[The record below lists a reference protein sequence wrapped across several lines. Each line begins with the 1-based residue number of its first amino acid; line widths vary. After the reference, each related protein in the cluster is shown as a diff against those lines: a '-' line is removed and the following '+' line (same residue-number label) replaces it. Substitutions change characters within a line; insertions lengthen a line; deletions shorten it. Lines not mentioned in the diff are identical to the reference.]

1 MKGITDRLRRIAV
14 NDNSSQVHFVKTL
27 RLLGAASV
35 FGIVVAACSSSN
47 ALTGVTPGAANQNA
61 RAFGPNGVLSPI
73 STRRGWMSPESR
85 KRKKLLYVSDNGEI
99 AIFSVP
105 GSRKAGRI
113 TDGIGAPPMGLATD
127 KNGYLY
133 VANGKRTVTVYKPG
147 TTSPWLTLHGH
158 GRFNPVD
165 VAVGSNEYVYVA
177 DSRRGPGN
185 GIYVYAPGATGSMRH
200 LANAALANGVMAVN
214 VDASNNVY
222 ASGRSSA
229 GAAVVK
235 FANAHGP
242 GTNLG
247 LRGLTY
253 PDGVIV
259 DNHNNLLVS
268 DFSKTRSSSILP
280 ATRRRLQ
287 SLRSRIRPASPS
299 TNQKP

>member
-1 MKGITDRLRRIAV
+1 
-14 NDNSSQVHFVKTL
+14 
-27 RLLGAASV
+27 
-35 FGIVVAACSSSN
+35 
-47 ALTGVTPGAANQNA
+47 
-61 RAFGPNGVLSPI
+61 
-73 STRRGWMSPESR
+73 
-85 KRKKLLYVSDNGEI
+85 
-99 AIFSVP
+99 
-105 GSRKAGRI
+105 
-113 TDGIGAPPMGLATD
+113 MGLATD

-165 VAVGSNEYVYVA
+165 VAVGSNGYVYVA
-177 DSRRGPGN
+177 DSRRGAGN

-200 LANAALANGVMAVN
+200 LANSALANGVLAVN

-222 ASGRSSA
+222 ATGESSA

-235 FANAHGP
+235 FANARGS
-242 GTNLG
+242 GTNLR

-268 DFSKTRSSSILP
+268 DFYKDAVLIYSPGHTSPSE
-280 ATRRRLQ
+280 